1 MTTLPLRISAIISDY
16 DGTLCPTASL
26 KGVSNQ
32 IPPDLEKVL
41 WEISAKI
48 PVCILST
55 KDFGFLRKK
64 VQFAKIASCIT
75 GLEVFELATLESR
88 AMNGDIDL
96 GPSSKNYL
104 TVKDGFSNVISQYRL
119 LDVNKLVK
127 NSMLLKKLSDKI
139 AKEFQDVSV
148 EPKFSYV
155 DGILAA
161 ITLDYR
167 RIQKWEHYKTNI
179 EPHIL
184 NSIQQFVLS
193 LPNDLFVQTYSDHP
207 FIDVCSMNLDKGLAI
222 DAIINL
228 LNFSKKQK
236 VLYLGDSENDN
247 PAFQNADLSIGI
259 RSDERVETKLDSD
272 YLIPFNELTPFLN
285 KLYAEDF
292 VFNRM
297 SQNIT

>member
-1 MTTLPLRISAIISDY
+1 LPLRISVIISDY

-26 KGVSNQ
+26 KGVNNQ

-41 WEISAKI
+41 WDISAKI

-64 VQFAKIASCIT
+64 VQFAKIVSCIM
-75 GLEVFELATLESR
+75 GLEIFELATLESR
-88 AMNGDIDL
+88 AANVDIDL
-96 GPSSKNYL
+96 VPNSKNYL
-104 TVKDGFSNVISQYRL
+104 SVKGDFSNVISQYRL
-119 LDVNKLVK
+119 LDVKTLVK

-139 AKEFQDVSV
+139 EKEFQDISI
-148 EPKFSYV
+148 EPKYNYV

-161 ITLDYR
+161 ISLDYR
-167 RIQKWEHYKTNI
+167 QIQKWEHYKTNI
-179 EPHIL
+179 EPYVLI
-184 NSIQQFVLS
+184 SIQQFVLS

-207 FIDVCSMNLDKGLAI
+207 FIDIYSMQLDKGQAI
-222 DAIINL
+222 DAIFHL
-228 LNFSKKQK
+228 LNLSKEQK

-247 PAFQNADLSIGI
+247 PAFRKADLSIGI
-259 RSDERVETKLDSD
+259 RSDERVKTKLDSD
-272 YLIPFNELTPFLN
+272 YVIQFNELTPFLQ

-297 SQNIT
+297 SQNMQ

>member
-1 MTTLPLRISAIISDY
+1 MPLRISVIISDY

-26 KGVSNQ
+26 KGVNNQ

-41 WEISAKI
+41 WDISAKI

-64 VQFAKIASCIT
+64 VQFAKIVSCIM
-75 GLEVFELATLESR
+75 GLEIFELATLESR
-88 AMNGDIDL
+88 AANVDIDL
-96 GPSSKNYL
+96 VPNSKNYL
-104 TVKDGFSNVISQYRL
+104 SVKGEFSNVISQYRL

-139 AKEFQDVSV
+139 EKEFQDISI
-148 EPKFSYV
+148 EPKYNYV
-155 DGILAA
+155 DGILVA
-161 ITLDYR
+161 ISLDYR
-167 RIQKWEHYKTNI
+167 QIQKWEHYKTNI
-179 EPHIL
+179 EPYVL

-207 FIDVCSMNLDKGLAI
+207 FIDIYSMQLDKGQAI
-222 DAIINL
+222 DAIFHL
-228 LNFSKKQK
+228 LNLSKEQK

-247 PAFQNADLSIGI
+247 PAFRKADLSIGI
-259 RSDERVETKLDSD
+259 RSDERVKTKLDSD
-272 YLIPFNELTPFLN
+272 YLIQFNELTPFLQ

-297 SQNIT
+297 SQNMQ

>member
-1 MTTLPLRISAIISDY
+1 LPLRISVIISDY

-26 KGVSNQ
+26 KGVNNQ

-41 WEISAKI
+41 WDISAKI

-64 VQFAKIASCIT
+64 VQFAKIVSCIM
-75 GLEVFELATLESR
+75 GLEIFELATLESR
-88 AMNGDIDL
+88 AANVDIDL
-96 GPSSKNYL
+96 VPNSKNYL
-104 TVKDGFSNVISQYRL
+104 SVKGEFSNVISQYRL
-119 LDVNKLVK
+119 LDVKTLVK

-139 AKEFQDVSV
+139 EKEFQDISI
-148 EPKFSYV
+148 EPKYNYV

-161 ITLDYR
+161 ISLDYR
-167 RIQKWEHYKTNI
+167 QIQKWEHYKTNI
-179 EPHIL
+179 EPYVLI
-184 NSIQQFVLS
+184 SIQQFVLS

-207 FIDVCSMNLDKGLAI
+207 FIDIYSMQLDKGQAI
-222 DAIINL
+222 DAIFHL
-228 LNFSKKQK
+228 LNLSKEQK

-247 PAFQNADLSIGI
+247 PAFRKADLSIGI
-259 RSDERVETKLDSD
+259 RSDERVKTKLDSD
-272 YLIPFNELTPFLN
+272 YVIQFNELTPFLQ

-297 SQNIT
+297 SQNMQ

>member
-1 MTTLPLRISAIISDY
+1 MRISVIISDY

-26 KGVSNQ
+26 KGLNNQ

-41 WEISAKI
+41 WDISAKI

-64 VQFAKIASCIT
+64 VQFAKIVSCIM
-75 GLEVFELATLESR
+75 GLEIFELATLESR
-88 AMNGDIDL
+88 AANADMDL
-96 GPSSKNYL
+96 VPNSKNYL
-104 TVKDGFSNVISQYRL
+104 RVKGEFSNVISQYRL
-119 LDVNKLVK
+119 LGVNKLVK
-127 NSMLLKKLSDKI
+127 NSVLLKRLSDKI
-139 AKEFQDVSV
+139 EKEFQDISI
-148 EPKFSYV
+148 EPKFNYV

-161 ITLDYR
+161 ISLDYR
-167 RIQKWEHYKTNI
+167 QIQKWEHYKTNI
-179 EPHIL
+179 EPYVL

-207 FIDVCSMNLDKGLAI
+207 FIDIYSMHLDKGQAI
-222 DAIINL
+222 DAISHMLNL
-228 LNFSKKQK
+228 SKEQK

-247 PAFQNADLSIGI
+247 PAFRKADLSIGI
-259 RSDERVETKLDSD
+259 RSDERVKTKLDSD
-272 YLIPFNELTPFLN
+272 YVIQFNELTPFLQ

-297 SQNIT
+297 SQNMQ

>member
-1 MTTLPLRISAIISDY
+1 MPLRISVIISDY

-26 KGVSNQ
+26 KGLNNQ

-41 WEISAKI
+41 WDISAKI

-64 VQFAKIASCIT
+64 VQFAKVVSCIM
-75 GLEVFELATLESR
+75 GLEIFELATLDSR
-88 AMNGDIDL
+88 SANVDIDL
-96 GPSSKNYL
+96 VPNSKNYL
-104 TVKDGFSNVISQYRL
+104 SAKGKFSNVISQYRL
-119 LDVNKLVK
+119 SGVNKLVK
-127 NSMLLKKLSDKI
+127 NSVLLKKLSDKI
-139 AKEFQDVSV
+139 EKEFQDISI
-148 EPKFSYV
+148 EPKFNYV

-161 ITLDYR
+161 ISLDYR
-167 RIQKWEHYKTNI
+167 QIQKWEHYKTNI
-179 EPHIL
+179 EPYVL

-207 FIDVCSMNLDKGLAI
+207 FIDIYSMHLDKGQAI
-222 DAIINL
+222 DAISLMLNL
-228 LNFSKKQK
+228 SKVQK

-247 PAFQNADLSIGI
+247 PAFQKADLSIGI
-259 RSDERVETKLDSD
+259 RSDERVKTKLDSD
-272 YLIPFNELTPFLN
+272 YLIQFNELTPFLQ

-297 SQNIT
+297 SQNIQ

>member
-1 MTTLPLRISAIISDY
+1 LPLRISVIISDY

-26 KGVSNQ
+26 KGVNNQ

-41 WEISAKI
+41 WDISAKI

-64 VQFAKIASCIT
+64 VQFAKIVSCIM
-75 GLEVFELATLESR
+75 GLEIFELATLESR
-88 AMNGDIDL
+88 AANADMDL
-96 GPSSKNYL
+96 VPNSKNYL
-104 TVKDGFSNVISQYRL
+104 SVKGEFSNVISQYRL

-139 AKEFQDVSV
+139 EKEFQDISI
-148 EPKFSYV
+148 EPKFNYV

-161 ITLDYR
+161 ISLDYR
-167 RIQKWEHYKTNI
+167 QIQKWEHYKTNI
-179 EPHIL
+179 EPYVL

-207 FIDVCSMNLDKGLAI
+207 FIDIYSMQLDKGQAI
-222 DAIINL
+222 DAISHMLNL
-228 LNFSKKQK
+228 SKEQK

-247 PAFQNADLSIGI
+247 PAFRKADLSIGI
-259 RSDERVETKLDSD
+259 RSDERVKTKLDSD
-272 YLIPFNELTPFLN
+272 YVIQFNELTPFLQ

-297 SQNIT
+297 SQNMQ

>member
-1 MTTLPLRISAIISDY
+1 MRISVIISDY

-26 KGVSNQ
+26 KGLNNQ

-41 WEISAKI
+41 WDISAKI

-64 VQFAKIASCIT
+64 VQFAKIVSCIM

-88 AMNGDIDL
+88 AANVDIDL
-96 GPSSKNYL
+96 VPNSKNYL
-104 TVKDGFSNVISQYRL
+104 SVKGEFSNIISQYRL
-119 LDVNKLVK
+119 LGVNKLVK
-127 NSMLLKKLSDKI
+127 NSVLLKRLSDKI
-139 AKEFQDVSV
+139 EKEFQDISI
-148 EPKFSYV
+148 EPKFNYV

-161 ITLDYR
+161 ISLDYR
-167 RIQKWEHYKTNI
+167 QIQKWEHYKTNI
-179 EPHIL
+179 EPYVL

-193 LPNDLFVQTYSDHP
+193 QPNDLFVQTYSDHP
-207 FIDVCSMNLDKGLAI
+207 FIDIYSMHLDKGQAI
-222 DAIINL
+222 DTISHMLNL
-228 LNFSKKQK
+228 SKEQK

-247 PAFQNADLSIGI
+247 PAFRKADLSIGI
-259 RSDERVETKLDSD
+259 RSDERVKTKLDSD
-272 YLIPFNELTPFLN
+272 YLIQFNELTPFLQ

-297 SQNIT
+297 SQNIQ

>member
-1 MTTLPLRISAIISDY
+1 LRISVIISDY

-26 KGVSNQ
+26 KGLNNQ

-41 WEISAKI
+41 WDISAKI

-64 VQFAKIASCIT
+64 VQFAKIVSCIM
-75 GLEVFELATLESR
+75 GLEIFELATLESR
-88 AMNGDIDL
+88 AANVDIDL
-96 GPSSKNYL
+96 VPNSKNYL
-104 TVKDGFSNVISQYRL
+104 SVKGEFSNVISQYRL
-119 LDVNKLVK
+119 LGVNKLVK
-127 NSMLLKKLSDKI
+127 NSVLLKRLSDKI
-139 AKEFQDVSV
+139 EKEFQDISI
-148 EPKFSYV
+148 EPKFNYV

-161 ITLDYR
+161 ISLDYR
-167 RIQKWEHYKTNI
+167 QIQKWEHYKTNI
-179 EPHIL
+179 EPYVL

-207 FIDVCSMNLDKGLAI
+207 FIDIYSMHLNKGRAI
-222 DAIINL
+222 DAIAHMLNL
-228 LNFSKKQK
+228 SKEQK

-247 PAFQNADLSIGI
+247 PAFRKADLSIGI
-259 RSDERVETKLDSD
+259 RSDERVKTKLDSD
-272 YLIPFNELTPFLN
+272 YLIHFNELTPFLQ

-297 SQNIT
+297 SQNIQ

>member
-1 MTTLPLRISAIISDY
+1 LRISVIISDY

-26 KGVSNQ
+26 KGLNNQ

-41 WEISAKI
+41 WDISAKI

-64 VQFAKIASCIT
+64 VQFAKVVSCIM
-75 GLEVFELATLESR
+75 GLEIFELATLDSR
-88 AMNGDIDL
+88 SANVDIDL
-96 GPSSKNYL
+96 VPNSKNYL
-104 TVKDGFSNVISQYRL
+104 SAKGKFSNVISQYRL
-119 LDVNKLVK
+119 SGVNKLVK
-127 NSMLLKKLSDKI
+127 NSVLLKKLSDKI
-139 AKEFQDVSV
+139 EKEFQDISI
-148 EPKFSYV
+148 EPKFNYV

-161 ITLDYR
+161 ISLDYR
-167 RIQKWEHYKTNI
+167 QIQKWEHYKTNI
-179 EPHIL
+179 EPYVL

-207 FIDVCSMNLDKGLAI
+207 FIDIYSMHLDKGQAI
-222 DAIINL
+222 DAISLMLNL
-228 LNFSKKQK
+228 SKVQK

-247 PAFQNADLSIGI
+247 PAFQKADLSIGI
-259 RSDERVETKLDSD
+259 RSDERVKTKLDSD
-272 YLIPFNELTPFLN
+272 YLIQFNELTPFLQ

-297 SQNIT
+297 SQNIQ

>member
-1 MTTLPLRISAIISDY
+1 LPLRISVIISDY

-26 KGVSNQ
+26 KGLNNQ

-41 WEISAKI
+41 WDISAKI

-64 VQFAKIASCIT
+64 VQFAKIVSCIM
-75 GLEVFELATLESR
+75 GLEIFELATLESR
-88 AMNGDIDL
+88 AANVDIDL
-96 GPSSKNYL
+96 VPNSKNYL
-104 TVKDGFSNVISQYRL
+104 SVKGEFSNVISQYRL
-119 LDVNKLVK
+119 LGVNKLVK
-127 NSMLLKKLSDKI
+127 NSVLLKRLSDKI
-139 AKEFQDVSV
+139 EKEFQDISI
-148 EPKFSYV
+148 EPKFNYV

-161 ITLDYR
+161 ISLDYR
-167 RIQKWEHYKTNI
+167 QIQKWEHYKTNI
-179 EPHIL
+179 EPYVL

-207 FIDVCSMNLDKGLAI
+207 FIDIYSMHLNKGRAI
-222 DAIINL
+222 DAISHMLNL
-228 LNFSKKQK
+228 SKVHK

-247 PAFQNADLSIGI
+247 PAFRKADLSIGI
-259 RSDERVETKLDSD
+259 RSDERVKTKLDSD
-272 YLIPFNELTPFLN
+272 YLIQFNELTPFLQ

-297 SQNIT
+297 SQNLQ

>member
-1 MTTLPLRISAIISDY
+1 MRISVIISDY

-26 KGVSNQ
+26 KGLNNQ

-41 WEISAKI
+41 WDISAKI

-64 VQFAKIASCIT
+64 VQFAKVVSCIM
-75 GLEVFELATLESR
+75 GLEIFELATLDSR
-88 AMNGDIDL
+88 SANVDIDL
-96 GPSSKNYL
+96 VPNSKNYL
-104 TVKDGFSNVISQYRL
+104 SAKGKFSNVISQYRL
-119 LDVNKLVK
+119 SGVNKVVK
-127 NSMLLKKLSDKI
+127 NSVLLKKLSDKI
-139 AKEFQDVSV
+139 EKEFQDISI
-148 EPKFSYV
+148 EPKFNYV

-161 ITLDYR
+161 ISLDYR
-167 RIQKWEHYKTNI
+167 QIQKWEHYKTNI
-179 EPHIL
+179 EPYVL

-207 FIDVCSMNLDKGLAI
+207 FIDIYSMHLDKGQAI
-222 DAIINL
+222 DAISLMLNL
-228 LNFSKKQK
+228 SKVQK

-247 PAFQNADLSIGI
+247 PAFQKADLSIGI
-259 RSDERVETKLDSD
+259 RSDERVKTKLDSD
-272 YLIPFNELTPFLN
+272 YLIQFNELTPFLQ

-297 SQNIT
+297 SQNIQ

>member
-1 MTTLPLRISAIISDY
+1 MRISVIISDY

-26 KGVSNQ
+26 KGLNNQ

-41 WEISAKI
+41 WDISAKI

-64 VQFAKIASCIT
+64 VQFAKVVSCIM
-75 GLEVFELATLESR
+75 GLEIFELATLDSR
-88 AMNGDIDL
+88 SANVDIDL
-96 GPSSKNYL
+96 VPNSKNYL
-104 TVKDGFSNVISQYRL
+104 SANGKFSNVISQYRL
-119 LDVNKLVK
+119 SGVNKLVK
-127 NSMLLKKLSDKI
+127 NSVLLKKLSDKI
-139 AKEFQDVSV
+139 EKEFQDISI
-148 EPKFSYV
+148 EPKFNYV

-161 ITLDYR
+161 ISLDYR
-167 RIQKWEHYKTNI
+167 QIQKWEHYKTNI
-179 EPHIL
+179 EPYVL

-207 FIDVCSMNLDKGLAI
+207 FIDIYSMHLDKGQAI
-222 DAIINL
+222 DAISLMLNL
-228 LNFSKKQK
+228 SKVQK

-247 PAFQNADLSIGI
+247 PAFQKADLSIGI
-259 RSDERVETKLDSD
+259 RSDERVKTKLDSD
-272 YLIPFNELTPFLN
+272 YLIQFNELTPFLQ

-297 SQNIT
+297 SQNIQ